1 MKKVILFLT
10 SGIIMFCSTVFA
22 QDINAIFNNKLTRDA
37 GLSNNTK
44 AIEGLMAAYGEPQT
58 NIYSYNGSFDEAVS
72 TMKVPNNADVSNAT
86 NQPLGNN
93 INMFILMTENI
104 DPKPMSDL
112 WYKNASGKAT
122 ELANRTGKSLSI
134 TIGSG
139 NISNP
144 DNMRVG
150 DKIEIRMIALSN
162 PYVDLDNLKVVEG
175 TWVSDII
182 ATTVITQ
189 EMLDSDSDDF
199 EDEWEEQEVDMD
211 VELPAGAHFIQFDEI
226 ADSELLQ
233 GDVNYVVEMS
243 TDQVINFFKNNK
255 NRYVNSFEQ
264 SELISQNG
272 EMMST
277 FYLLKHQGDLK
288 VGDDVVSMT
297 IQPAPKSILSDAL
310 GRNQGTWTLISIS
323 RWTEEEY

>member
-1 MKKVILFLT
+1 
-10 SGIIMFCSTVFA
+10 
-22 QDINAIFNNKLTRDA
+22 
-37 GLSNNTK
+37 
-44 AIEGLMAAYGEPQT
+44 
-58 NIYSYNGSFDEAVS
+58 
-72 TMKVPNNADVSNAT
+72 
-86 NQPLGNN
+86 
-93 INMFILMTENI
+93 
-104 DPKPMSDL
+104 
-112 WYKNASGKAT
+112 
-122 ELANRTGKSLSI
+122 
-134 TIGSG
+134 
-139 NISNP
+139 
-144 DNMRVG
+144 
-150 DKIEIRMIALSN
+150 
-162 PYVDLDNLKVVEG
+162 
-175 TWVSDII
+175 
-182 ATTVITQ
+182 
-189 EMLDSDSDDF
+189 
-199 EDEWEEQEVDMD
+199 VDMD